1 MLRGLM
7 KAEIARRV
15 YQEARKPQN
24 QAKAREL
31 FNNLKNK
38 NKGAPRP

>member
-1 MLRGLM
+1 MLKGLM

-15 YQEARKPQN
+15 IQEARKPQN
-24 QAKAREL
+24 QAKAKQL

-38 NKGAPRP
+38 NKRP